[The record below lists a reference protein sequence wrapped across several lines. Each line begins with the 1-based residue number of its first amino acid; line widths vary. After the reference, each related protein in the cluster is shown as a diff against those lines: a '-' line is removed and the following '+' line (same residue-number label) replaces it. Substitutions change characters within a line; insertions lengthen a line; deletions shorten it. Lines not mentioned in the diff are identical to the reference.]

1 MNRSGIELR
10 GDVLRQ
16 IRNGVDTPT
25 RISYSVNCNY
35 GHICFFLSEFVDQ
48 GLVECSVPIVLAGMR
63 KTRRYRITP
72 KGEEFL
78 SHVNEVRHLVGVEI
92 QDLASHSEE

>member
-1 MNRSGIELR
+1 MNRSGIEQR

-16 IRNGVDTPT
+16 IKNGVDTPT

-35 GHICFFLSEFVDQ
+35 GHVCFVLNEFVDL
-48 GLVECSVPIVLAGMR
+48 GLVECSVPIVLDGMR

-72 KGEEFL
+72 RGEEFL
-78 SHVNEVRHLVGVEI
+78 SHVDDVRHLVGIEI
-92 QDLASHSEE
+92 GSISLLSEE